1 MAKGIETKKAIFD
14 AAVALVRER
23 GFYETSIVDI
33 CEKCGITKPTFYY
46 YYSDKEAIFLDL
58 TFRNHIDLSM
68 MPLILRAENP
78 WQQLWILTK
87 SSIDQFALEYGKEI
101 LQAAIISNMQKGKNP
116 FAILNDEQIEVS
128 TPFVKRA
135 QELKIV
141 RSDYPAR
148 ALLEKA
154 NLLYIGTLYMWAMNS
169 LDTDI
174 YEVIYE
180 NNKVIFDV
188 DPKYDFPIE
197 MYK

>member
-1 MAKGIETKKAIFD
+1 MPKGIETQKAIFD
-14 AAVALVRER
+14 AAVSLVKER
-23 GFYETSIVDI
+23 GFYETSIIDI

-46 YYSDKEAIFLDL
+46 YYSSKESIFLDL

-87 SSIDQFALEYGKEI
+87 ASIDQFTLGYGKEI
-101 LQAAIISNMQKGKNP
+101 MQAAIISNMQNGKNP
-116 FAILNDEQIEVS
+116 FAILSDEQIGVS
-128 TPFVKRA
+128 TPFVERA

-141 RSDYPAR
+141 RSDYSPR
-148 ALLEKA
+148 TLLEKA
-154 NLLYIGTLYMWAMNS
+154 NLLYIGTLYMWAMGS
-169 LDTDI
+169 LDGDI
-174 YEVIYE
+174 YEAVYE
-180 NNKVIFDV
+180 SNKVIFNV

>member
-1 MAKGIETKKAIFD
+1 MPKGIETQKAIFD
-14 AAVALVRER
+14 AAVSLVKER
-23 GFYETSIVDI
+23 GFYETSIIDI

-46 YYSDKEAIFLDL
+46 YYSSKESIFLDL

-87 SSIDQFALEYGKEI
+87 ASIDQFTLGYGKEI
-101 LQAAIISNMQKGKNP
+101 MQAAIISNMQNGKNP
-116 FAILNDEQIEVS
+116 FAILSDEQIGVS
-128 TPFVKRA
+128 TPFVECA

-141 RSDYPAR
+141 RSDYSPR
-148 ALLEKA
+148 TLLEKA
-154 NLLYIGTLYMWAMNS
+154 NLLYIGTLYMWAMGS
-169 LDTDI
+169 LDGDI
-174 YEVIYE
+174 YEAVYE
-180 NNKVIFDV
+180 SNKVIFNV